1 MGGPPA
7 ILDREAAGIVLD
19 ANRSQVAFPEW
30 ALGACAVMADHVHVV
45 VGVRDDPDPSDL
57 LRVFKAYASRALN
70 TQRAWPQSGTW
81 RTQSGS
87 RRRLRGDGHVLAA
100 IRYVREQ
107 PRPLAL
113 WAMEVD

>member
-19 ANRSQVAFPEW
+19 AIRSQVAFREW

-70 TQRAWPQSGTW
+70 IQCARPRAGAWW
-81 RTQSGS
+81 TQSGS
-87 RRRLRGDGHVLAA
+87 KRRLRGDGHVLAA

-107 PRPLAL
+107 SRPLAL
-113 WAMEVD
+113 WVMAVD